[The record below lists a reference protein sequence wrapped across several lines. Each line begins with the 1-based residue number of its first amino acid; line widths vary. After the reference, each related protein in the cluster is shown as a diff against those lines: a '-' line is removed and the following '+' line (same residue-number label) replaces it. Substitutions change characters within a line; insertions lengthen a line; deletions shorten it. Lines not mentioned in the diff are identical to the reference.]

1 MRKLKTDST
10 SELSLNLIFGFKRVF
25 FSRFTFKKI
34 LITLGTLTNIS
45 QVKVHWYYSFLEKH
59 RGCTVSSNLLGYSF
73 SQLFR
78 IKIFLSDH
86 EAIEKIGNK
95 RNQLSRFFHAVFE
108 CYKHRYSERSNK
120 PIFFFFTLRH

>member
-1 MRKLKTDST
+1 MKNRFHVETVF
-10 SELSLNLIFGFKRVF
+10 EFNLGFKRVS

-34 LITLGTLTNIS
+34 LVTLITQTNIS
-45 QVKVHWYYSFLEKH
+45 RVKLHWYYSFLEKH
-59 RGCTVSSNLLGYSF
+59 RGCTVSSNLLGYCF

-86 EAIEKIGNK
+86 EATENTGNK

-108 CYKHRYSERSNK
+108 YYKHRYSKRSNK
-120 PIFFFFTLRH
+120 PIFFFALRH